1 VLFNSVEFFLFFL
14 PVTLGGFALATRS
27 GRPMLAAWWLILASL
42 FFYSW
47 WNWRLLGLL
56 GGSVILNY
64 LVGSLLARHR
74 SPAFLGLCVA
84 ANLAAIGWFKYAN
97 LLVGTAAELLGK
109 PSPLLDIIL
118 PLAISF
124 FTFQQIDYLVDIWRG
139 TKPAQSFAHYA
150 LFVVFFPHLVAG
162 PLLHHGEMLPQFA
175 DRAIFRVSWNNLAV
189 GLALFTI
196 GLVKKVGLADAVMPY
211 ADQVFGNVHAGE
223 KPTLISAWAGAMAFT
238 LQIYFDFSGY
248 SDMAIGIARMF
259 GVRLPINFNS
269 PYQATS
275 IIEFWRRWHITLSR
289 FLRDYLYIPLG
300 GNRLGEGRRLTNLVL
315 VMLLG
320 GLWHGAAWTF
330 VVWGGLHGFY
340 LLVNQGWRGIKAKL
354 GWGDGGIVGRIFA
367 SALTLLAVVIAWVFF
382 RAQSFTDATLMLQGM
397 IGLNGFYLP
406 ESYAGRLGFL
416 SGWGISFAAPP
427 DIGLYPTASQLL
439 EMIGLLAFCLILP
452 NSQEILAH
460 RAPAL
465 DFEGRP
471 ARFRLA
477 LNSMSGAI
485 FAVFCAAALVV
496 SYAKPQPFIYFEF

>member
-1 VLFNSVEFFLFFL
+1 V
-14 PVTLGGFALATRS
+14 A
-27 GRPMLAAWWLILASL
+27 
-42 FFYSW
+42 
-47 WNWRLLGLL
+47 
-56 GGSVILNY
+56 LNY
-64 LVGSLLARHR
+64 LAGNWLERSR
-74 SPAFLGLCVA
+74 SPVFLGLCVA

-109 PSPLLDIIL
+109 PSPLLDITL

-124 FTFQQIDYLVDIWRG
+124 FTFQQIAYLVDIWRG
-139 TKPAQSFAHYA
+139 TKPAQNFAHYA

-196 GLVKKVGLADAVMPY
+196 GLIKKVGLADAVAPY
-211 ADQVFGNVHAGE
+211 ADQVFGNIHAGE
-223 KPTLISAWAGAMAFT
+223 KPTLVSAWAGAMAFT

-248 SDMAIGIARMF
+248 SDMAIGIARLF

-269 PYQATS
+269 PYRAAS

-300 GNRLGEGRRLTNLVL
+300 GNRLGEGRRLSNLAI

-330 VVWGGLHGFY
+330 VIWGGLHGFY
-340 LLVNQGWRGIKAKL
+340 LVVNQGWRGLKARW
-354 GWGDGGIVGRIFA
+354 GWGDGGIGGRA
-367 SALTLLAVVIAWVFF
+367 ASSALTLLAVIIAWVFF
-382 RAQSFTDATLMLQGM
+382 RAQNFTDAAVMLQGM
-397 IGLNGFYLP
+397 AGLNGFYLP
-406 ESYAGRLGFL
+406 ESYAGKLGFL
-416 SGWGISFAAPP
+416 GASFAAPP
-427 DIGLYPTASQLL
+427 DIGLYPTARQLL
-439 EMIGLLAFCLILP
+439 EMAGLFALCLFLP
-452 NSQEILAH
+452 NSQELLAH

-471 ARFRLA
+471 SPFQLPLGVAGGVLCA
-477 LNSMSGAI
+477 A
-485 FAVFCAAALVV
+485 FCAAALMM